1 MVKNYILYQ
10 NNIMDNYEI
19 NILRR
24 DGNWKKVNP
33 NDRIM
38 DSLEENEALEK
49 KSINLK
55 DEKCKNDLLYY
66 LNEVNFIIG
75 KLEVLENE
83 KNELKDKL
91 KNYEQEFLNK
101 KINTEDKINS
111 LTKEKEMLDKTIN
124 LIKNLKKF

>member
-1 MVKNYILYQ
+1 
-10 NNIMDNYEI
+10 MDNYEI

-33 NDRIM
+33 NDHIM
-38 DSLEENEALEK
+38 DSLEENEELEN
-49 KSINLK
+49 KSIKLK
-55 DEKCKNDLLYY
+55 DKKPKDSFLYY
-66 LNEVNFIIG
+66 LNEVNFIIS

-83 KNELKDKL
+83 KNKLKDQL

-101 KINTEDKINS
+101 KINTEDKINL
-111 LTKEKEMLDKTIN
+111 LTKEKQMLDKTIN